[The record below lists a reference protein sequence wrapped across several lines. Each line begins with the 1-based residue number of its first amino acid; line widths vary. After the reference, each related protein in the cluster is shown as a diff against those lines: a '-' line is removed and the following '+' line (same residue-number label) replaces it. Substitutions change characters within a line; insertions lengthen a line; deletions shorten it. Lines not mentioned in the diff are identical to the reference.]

1 MTPGNEDTVSV
12 TAGHTAS
19 GNVFRTR
26 LNELFAAGDPNLT
39 NAAVV
44 RGLLEHGCRISKPYL
59 SQLRC
64 GHRSS
69 PSDEVVD
76 ALAAFFGVSRGY
88 FFAAPV
94 ASGDAHVED
103 ADIIGRLDDPAHKAL
118 LLAATGLSTPSLNL
132 LADLATKLRISDHRP
147 VIPADSPSYVRLVES
162 ALRSRHSASQP
173 QIGYS

>member
-1 MTPGNEDTVSV
+1 MTPVNEDTVSV
-12 TAGHTAS
+12 TAGHAAS

-26 LNELFAAGDPNLT
+26 LNELFAAAGPNLT

-64 GHRSS
+64 GHRTS

-88 FFAAPV
+88 FFTVRVPIAV
-94 ASGDAHVED
+94 SSDVHVDD
-103 ADIIGRLDDPAHKAL
+103 ADISERLDDPALKAL
-118 LLAATGLSTPSLNL
+118 LLAANGLSAPSMEL
-132 LADLATKLRISDHRP
+132 LADLATKLRISDRRP
-147 VIPADSPSYVRLVES
+147 VVPADSPSYVRLVEA
-162 ALRSRHSASQP
+162 ALRRGSNAS
-173 QIGYS
+173 